1 MYKDL
6 LVKSK
11 DFLKFTWKRIKERKF
26 YLLILVLFFAYIVIM
41 SKPFDTAK
49 DIYREYNVENFW
61 MASDEFLAGE
71 IVKQTF
77 VAKDN
82 NLQCIGINGLALG
95 RKLGSNIKVIITEV
109 ETGKEILNQDIN
121 LLTFTDGYLPVN
133 IENQPNSKGKEYSIE
148 LQSLDAVPGNGLVFW
163 RALNDENSGEK
174 YFENGNEVKDN
185 RLMLS
190 YTYYKSGV
198 KLFYLFLWAL
208 VFAISLIFVIYI
220 LDDNADEK
228 TFLKIALCIGV
239 FYIFFTPMAHPLD
252 EASHMFKAMII
263 SKGQPYVTV
272 TDDGTITG
280 RVPENYGR
288 YIIGNNMTLRSIVS
302 GEIKLNEAFKDGRD
316 TTMIYSYFSTT
327 LPTGHLIPAMG
338 IFVGNLINLPA
349 VIVLYIARAITY
361 AFYVC
366 ITYLAI
372 KNMKYY
378 KSTML
383 AIALIPVSFWISGTV
398 SLDPILNSSAFLF
411 ISICLKYFYMDKNEE
426 GFIKVWEL
434 IALIIAAIMIVT
446 CKYLVYTPIVL
457 LFFLIPKDR
466 FKTKKSYITMII
478 VSIIVGILTLAWQFW
493 ILAEIPYVEDRNG
506 HTSMEEQI
514 EFILDGNL
522 VNTGIMFL
530 NIIIVVT
537 SLGHLN
543 MYFKTLFPTLAKNI
557 GIVLFFAA
565 ILDKNKYTKDSK
577 KKNITTILLASLYAF
592 VLFIALLAI
601 YITFTQVGANHV
613 QGYQI
618 RYTTII
624 APLLL
629 IPIANM
635 FVIKNDTKNYNM
647 MLIFTMVLFNL
658 DQILALLIESFK

>member
-1 MYKDL
+1 
-6 LVKSK
+6 
-11 DFLKFTWKRIKERKF
+11 
-26 YLLILVLFFAYIVIM
+26 
-41 SKPFDTAK
+41 
-49 DIYREYNVENFW
+49 
-61 MASDEFLAGE
+61 
-71 IVKQTF
+71 
-77 VAKDN
+77 
-82 NLQCIGINGLALG
+82 
-95 RKLGSNIKVIITEV
+95 
-109 ETGKEILNQDIN
+109 
-121 LLTFTDGYLPVN
+121 
-133 IENQPNSKGKEYSIE
+133 
-148 LQSLDAVPGNGLVFW
+148 
-163 RALNDENSGEK
+163 
-174 YFENGNEVKDN
+174 
-185 RLMLS
+185 
-190 YTYYKSGV
+190 
-198 KLFYLFLWAL
+198 
-208 VFAISLIFVIYI
+208 
-220 LDDNADEK
+220 
-228 TFLKIALCIGV
+228 
-239 FYIFFTPMAHPLD
+239 
-252 EASHMFKAMII
+252 
-263 SKGQPYVTV
+263 
-272 TDDGTITG
+272 
-280 RVPENYGR
+280 
-288 YIIGNNMTLRSIVS
+288 
-302 GEIKLNEAFKDGRD
+302 
-316 TTMIYSYFSTT
+316 
-327 LPTGHLIPAMG
+327 
-338 IFVGNLINLPA
+338 
-349 VIVLYIARAITY
+349 
-361 AFYVC
+361 
-366 ITYLAI
+366 
-372 KNMKYY
+372 
-378 KSTML
+378 
-383 AIALIPVSFWISGTV
+383 
-398 SLDPILNSSAFLF
+398 
-411 ISICLKYFYMDKNEE
+411 MDKNEE

-522 VNTGIMFL
+522 VNTCKMFL
-530 NIIIVVT
+530 NKIIEVT